1 MAHVTG
7 RRAVGALANA
17 PVEVPSPDG
26 RLSRATWCN
35 LTVLRIAL
43 VYPGCFRQAGVER
56 IVWESARHLGSRHE
70 VSVYADYWEQD
81 RAIGEVSFHKVAPC
95 RRPEAL
101 LPLSFFRRATRAIS
115 RAPDDLVVSYGVNCP
130 VGGVMWVNSLHRA
143 WLDRKLAVGTGR
155 ERTGALLRFVHP
167 RHRALLAL
175 EAHHFRARRYRKVI
189 TVSDHVA
196 ADLGRLYG
204 VPPEDTVTINNG
216 YSPEAF
222 SPERSAALREEVRAE
237 LGLPGDAVAL
247 LMVAHEL
254 DRKGFG
260 VLLEAVSRIDDP
272 RLHIVLVGRAAPGP
286 YEQRIES
293 LGLARR
299 VHYPGAAV
307 DVGRYHAAAD
317 AFVLPTQ
324 YEAFCLAIIEALGSG
339 LPVVTTDVPGA
350 ADAIRPGINGLLQRD
365 PLDPAEL
372 AALLEQLL
380 DERRREDW
388 ARGAAESALGY
399 RWSTLLSKAED
410 VLCEVGDHDFGAS
423 GGG

>member
-1 MAHVTG
+1 V
-7 RRAVGALANA
+7 
-17 PVEVPSPDG
+17 
-26 RLSRATWCN
+26 
-35 LTVLRIAL
+35 RIAL

-56 IVWESARHLGSRHE
+56 IVWESARHLGPRHD
-70 VSVYADYWEQD
+70 VAVYADYWEQD
-81 RAIGEVSFHKVAPC
+81 HGIGDVSFQKVAPR
-95 RRPEAL
+95 RRPESL
-101 LPLSFFRRATRAIS
+101 LPVSFFQRATRAVS
-115 RAPDDLVVSYGVNCP
+115 RVPHDVVVSYGVNCP
-130 VGGVMWVNSLHRA
+130 AGGVAWVNSLHRA
-143 WLDRKLAVGTGR
+143 WLERKRAVSAGR
-155 ERTGALLRFVHP
+155 ERAGAMLRFVHP

-222 SPERSAALREEVRAE
+222 SPQRSAALREEVRAE
-237 LGLPGDAVAL
+237 LGLPADAVAL

-260 VLLEAVSRIDDP
+260 VLLEAVSRVDDP
-272 RLHIVLVGRAAPGP
+272 RLHIVLVGRATPTRYA
-286 YEQRIES
+286 QRIEA
-293 LGLARR
+293 LGLASRLR
-299 VHYPGAAV
+299 YPGAAV

-324 YEAFCLAIIEALGSG
+324 YEAFCLAIVEALGSG

-350 ADAIRPGINGLLQRD
+350 GDAIRPGVNGLLQRD
-365 PLDPAEL
+365 PLDPGEL
-372 AALLEQLL
+372 AGLLEQLL

-388 ARGAAESALGY
+388 ARGAAESALAY

-410 VLCEVGDHDFGAS
+410 VLREVGGHDFDPGGRHGA
-423 GGG
+423 GGGSQVASRSAP